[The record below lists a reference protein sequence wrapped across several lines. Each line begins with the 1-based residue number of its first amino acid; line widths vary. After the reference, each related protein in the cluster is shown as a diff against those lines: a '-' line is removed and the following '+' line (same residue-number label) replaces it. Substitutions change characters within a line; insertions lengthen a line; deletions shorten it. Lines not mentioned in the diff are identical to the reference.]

1 MNTIK
6 RTKMEYLRLVLRIL
20 LPIACASVLAFI
32 FSNSLKTGEVSSAQS
47 SAVVDAVQ
55 AVFGVIAP
63 NSAIATATGEDYER
77 LHACIRL
84 LAHFAEF
91 ALLGACLAAI
101 SLHTAHKK
109 GRLNLVK
116 GVPFVCASIAGGIVF
131 AVIDEIIQLTS
142 EGRACEFSDVVLDT
156 IGVVLGVAFA
166 CLVAFV
172 AHKIHKSRG
181 IKITE

>member
-1 MNTIK
+1 MKHKKSI
-6 RTKMEYLRLVLRIL
+6 VFV
-20 LPIACASVLAFI
+20 AVLAILTVCCLMFI
-32 FSNSLKTGEVSSAQS
+32 FGNSLKDSAESTDQTMFVKDLLTGVARF
-47 SAVVDAVQ
+47 
-55 AVFGVIAP
+55 FGIK
-63 NSAIATATGEDYER
+63 GEINTKKLR
-77 LHACIRL
+77 S
-84 LAHFAEF
+84 LAHVAEF

-156 IGVVLGVAFA
+156 VGVVLGVAFA